1 MKYIFS
7 ILALSALF
15 SFRFTADD
23 IYNQPLKDI
32 DGNTIQLSS
41 YSDKKILFIILPVSG
56 EDSAVTPAQLTKLAN
71 KYTDSLIIIGVAAEE
86 WGYTIAI
93 KTQVKALYSGQPSN
107 FILAEG
113 MKVKKASGEQQSP
126 LFQWLTDK
134 DRNKHFDREI
144 SGTGE
149 KFFVDE
155 GGTLYGVIGKNLQLS
170 NPLTDR
176 IVTKTRSTPQ

>member
-1 MKYIFS
+1 VV
-7 ILALSALF
+7 L
-15 SFRFTADD
+15 SFRFSADD

-41 YSDKKILFIILPVSG
+41 HSDKKILFIVLPVSG
-56 EDSAVTPAQLTKLAN
+56 EDSAVTPAQLTTLAN
-71 KYTDSLIIIGVAAEE
+71 KYASSLVVIGIPAEE
-86 WGYTIAI
+86 WGFTLSL

-126 LFQWLTDK
+126 IFQWLTDK
-134 DRNKHFDREI
+134 DRNKHFDHEI

-155 GGTLYGVIGKNLQLS
+155 EGTLYGVIGKNLKLS

>member
-1 MKYIFS
+1 MKYIFG
-7 ILALSALF
+7 ILALSSVL
-15 SFRFTADD
+15 SFRITGDD

-41 YSDKKILFIILPVSG
+41 YSDKKILFIILPAST
-56 EDSAVTPAQLTKLAN
+56 EDSAVTPVQLTTLAN
-71 KYTDSLIIIGVAAEE
+71 KYAGSLVVIGMPAEE
-86 WGYTIAI
+86 WGFTPSI
-93 KTQVKALYSGQPSN
+93 KTQVKALYSGLPSN

-134 DRNKHFDREI
+134 NRNKHFDREVT
-144 SGTGE
+144 STGE

-155 GGTLYGVIGKNLQLS
+155 EGSLYGVIGKNLQLS
-170 NPLTDR
+170 NPITDR
-176 IVTKTRSTPQ
+176 IITKTRSTPQ

>member
-7 ILALSALF
+7 ILSLSVFL
-15 SFRFTADD
+15 SFRFTIDD

-32 DGNTIQLSS
+32 DGNTIQLSG
-41 YSDKKILFIILPVSG
+41 YNDKKILFIVLPVTTQ
-56 EDSAVTPAQLTKLAN
+56 DSAVTPAQLTTLAN
-71 KYTDSLIIIGVAAEE
+71 KYAGSLVVVGVPAEE
-86 WGYTIAI
+86 WGFTPAI
-93 KTQVKALYSGQPSN
+93 KAQVKSLYSGQPSN

-113 MKVKKASGEQQSP
+113 MKVKKSSGEQQSP

-134 DRNKHFDREI
+134 NHNKLFDREV

-155 GGTLYGVIGKNLQLS
+155 EGRLYGVIGKNLQLS
-170 NPLTDR
+170 NPITDR
-176 IVTKTRSTPQ
+176 IVTKTKSIPQ

>member
-7 ILALSALF
+7 ILAVSAFL

-32 DGNTIQLSS
+32 DGNTIQLSG

-56 EDSAVTPAQLTKLAN
+56 EDSAVTPAQLTTLAN
-71 KYTDSLIIIGVAAEE
+71 KYAGSLVVIGVPAEE
-86 WGYTIAI
+86 WGFTSSI
-93 KTQVKALYSGQPSN
+93 KAQVKSLYSGQPSN

-113 MKVKKASGEQQSP
+113 MKVKKASGEQQSQ

-134 DRNKHFDREI
+134 NRNKHFDREI
-144 SGTGE
+144 MGTGE

-155 GGTLYGVIGKNLQLS
+155 DGALYGVIGKSLQLS

-176 IVTKTRSTPQ
+176 IITKTRSTPQ